1 MRAWSGVKTA
11 LSTVMSDLSHK
22 IADRFKHDHL
32 RAAIVASR
40 YLLAKGKLAPG
51 LKAVEGELQAGN
63 FAPVLKNL
71 DDLWMVFEIHE
82 SPGEIGTVYSINA
95 EWYYPLGPRLKA
107 RVKELIMAIKDLRR
121 SLVWLQE
128 KGGSVKQVDLTLFS
142 VILRGAAWLEGVIP
156 KAEEGFPHGG
166 FTVMPMKGVSPKD
179 IDDCLAALD
188 KAAGYI
194 RPKFPQV
201 LTGKVY
207 LGTSVGRGYGNVAL
221 YVQDHDTISLSTR
234 ASATVGDVHALCH
247 ELGHRFFHKFW
258 KDKGQRDEF
267 WHLSVDQVYETVE
280 FDKALRVKM
289 ADEFISNAILMRDGG
304 RPPTSDLLGTWIDEL
319 KRRPEIREVAAL
331 GKKFT
336 WDKDDLVKEKLH
348 DALALPGEGTIQVRT
363 NKVVREPLA
372 VTSYGAT
379 NWKENFA
386 EAFAFFVMGK
396 PLPAEIGELF
406 SKLG

>member
-1 MRAWSGVKTA
+1 VRAWSGVKTA
-11 LSTVMSDLSHK
+11 SSTVMSDLSHK
-22 IADRFKHDHL
+22 VLDRFRHDQL
-32 RAAIVASR
+32 RAAIVVSR

-51 LKAVEGELQAGN
+51 LKSVEDELKAGN
-63 FAPVLKNL
+63 FAPVLKAL
-71 DDLWMVFEIHE
+71 DDLWMVLEIHE

-121 SLVWLQE
+121 SISWLQK
-128 KGGSVKQVDLTLFS
+128 KGEPPKQVDLTLFS
-142 VILRGAAWLEGVIP
+142 VILRGAAWLEDIIP
-156 KAEEGFPHGG
+156 KAEKGFQHGD

-179 IDDCLAALD
+179 IDDCLVALD

-221 YVQDHDTISLSTR
+221 YVPDHDTISLSTR
-234 ASATVGDVHALCH
+234 ASATVGDVHAICH
-247 ELGHRFFHKFW
+247 ELGHRFYHKFW
-258 KDKGQRDEF
+258 KDKAQRDQF
-267 WHLSVDQVYETVE
+267 WHLSVDTVYETVD

-289 ADEFISNAILMRDGG
+289 ADEFISNAEVMRGGG
-304 RPPTSDLLGTWIDEL
+304 RPPTSDLLGTWIEEL
-319 KRRPEIREVAAL
+319 KRRPEIRDVAAL

-336 WDKDDLVKEKLH
+336 WEKDDSVKDKLH
-348 DALALPGEGTIQVRT
+348 AALSLPSEPTIQVRT
-363 NKVVREPLA
+363 SKEVRGPLA
-372 VTSYGAT
+372 VTSYGAKD
-379 NWKENFA
+379 WKENFA

-396 PLPAEIGELF
+396 PLPVEIGELF
-406 SKLG
+406 AKLG